1 MAEKTMVYLDEE
13 NGHVTPT
20 SSSVVGRTDELLH
33 SGTQRGLKSRHAQ
46 MIALGGTI
54 GTGLFVGTGQ
64 ALRMGG
70 PAFLLAAY
78 CLITVLVFGIVTG
91 TTEMSSYL
99 PVPGSGM
106 AYYANRY
113 VSRSLGF
120 ALGWMYWYVF
130 AITVPAE
137 VTATSLVIQYWEPPV
152 HIAVWITLTILVVV
166 ALNSLPVRYYGETE
180 FWFASIKVFG
190 IIGLLIMAVVLVL
203 GGGPK
208 HDRLGFR
215 YWKDPGPVNEYIV
228 DGASGRLCAF
238 VATTVFSVFAFAFAP
253 ELLVVTGGE
262 MESPR
267 RNLPVAGKRY
277 FYRLVVFYVLGVF
290 AIGLIVA
297 SDNPSLLG
305 GGKGA
310 GSSPWAVAIREAGIR
325 GLDSVVNAIIITSA
339 WSAGNSYLY
348 LATRA
353 LYSLAMVGHAPK
365 IFLRCTKSG
374 VPYYCVIA
382 SGSFSVLAYLNCAS
396 GGATVFNWF
405 VNLINTGGFQS
416 WIACTIIYLR
426 FRKATTVQN
435 ITDLPYRSRFQPYLS
450 WVSGSMF
457 TLLLLLNGFRVFLK
471 GQWST
476 ASFLTAYIGIPV
488 FLGLYFGHRFSVG
501 REEPWAH
508 RSSEV
513 DLTTGLD
520 VIIAAEKPA
529 RKHEKWYQKWKA
541 IYE

>member
-382 SGSFSVLAYLNCAS
+382 SGSFSVLA
-396 GGATVFNWF
+396 GATVFNWF